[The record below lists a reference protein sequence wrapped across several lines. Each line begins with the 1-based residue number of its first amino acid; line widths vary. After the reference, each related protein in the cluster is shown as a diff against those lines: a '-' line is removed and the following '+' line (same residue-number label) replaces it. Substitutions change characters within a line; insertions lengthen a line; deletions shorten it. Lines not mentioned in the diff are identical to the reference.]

1 MSDIPVI
8 AIDVPGGAGKGELCI
23 RLSKKYGF
31 SILDSG
37 AIYRVLA
44 YAAIKNNI
52 ALDDTLNLAN
62 LAKNLNLEFK
72 VQDNQVAIILDND
85 NVSSKIRNE
94 EIGGAAS
101 KVAVIKE
108 VRAALLER
116 QRDFKK
122 EPGLLADGRDMG
134 TVVFPE
140 AQAKIFL
147 DASSEERAKR
157 RVSQLKSKGL
167 NPDFNKILAE
177 IKERDHRDR
186 TRTVAPLKPAEDALV
201 LDSTYLSIDEVV
213 NKAIEFVE
221 SKLGK

>member
-8 AIDVPGGAGKGELCI
+8 AIDGPGGAGKGELCI

-72 VQDNQVAIILDND
+72 VQDNQVAIILDNE

-134 TVVFPE
+134 TVVFP
-140 AQAKIFL
+140 
-147 DASSEERAKR
+147 
-157 RVSQLKSKGL
+157 
-167 NPDFNKILAE
+167 
-177 IKERDHRDR
+177 
-186 TRTVAPLKPAEDALV
+186 
-201 LDSTYLSIDEVV
+201 
-213 NKAIEFVE
+213 
-221 SKLGK
+221 